1 MNTALA
7 IVALLV
13 LVAGGAYVIHRL
25 NSAHAE
31 RIAERSYS
39 RFRPGRQAAPDRAAD
54 ATAPSPP
61 SSAPATPHERRDHRD
76 GGRGRL
82 RPRRRRDRTT
92 HRTPT
97 SAGRRDQATRQD

>member
-1 MNTALA
+1 MNTALTIA
-7 IVALLV
+7 AFLV

-31 RIAERSYS
+31 RIAMRSYS

-54 ATAPSPP
+54 TTAPPPP

-76 GGRGRL
+76 GGRGRF

-92 HRTPT
+92 HKTPT
-97 SAGRRDQATRQD
+97 SAGHRGQAARQG